1 MLENLFRASLF
12 KDLPLVHEHHHVG
25 HGTGKAHFMGHAD
38 HGHAVA
44 GKVHHDIQHFAHH
57 FRIQRRSGLVEE
69 HELRLHGQGAGNGHA
84 LLLTAGKHGGVDV
97 RLVADAHLLQQHQR
111 SVLGLLAGHTAQF
124 ARGHGKVLQHGL
136 VREQIELLEDHAQ
149 ILTDLVDVVL
159 RIVHINAVHGNKP
172 AVDFL
177 KPVDGTQQRGLAGP
191 GRAYD
196 DHALPL
202 IHMQGDI
209 LQGGQFSKEF
219 PHMFDADDGVRI
231 ICVCHSSSA
240 WIPEC

>member
-1 MLENLFRASLF
+1 
-12 KDLPLVHEHHHVG
+12 
-25 HGTGKAHFMGHAD
+25 MGHAD

-44 GKVHHDIQHFAHH
+44 GEIHHDIQHFAHH

-84 LLLTAGKHGGVDV
+84 LLLTAGKHGRVHL
-97 RLVADAHLLQQHQR
+97 RLVADAHLFQQYQR
-111 SVLGLLAGHTAQF
+111 PFLGFLPGNAAQS
-124 ARGHGKVLQHGL
+124 ARSHGKVLEHGL
-136 VREQIELLEDHAQ
+136 VREQIELLKHHAQ
-149 ILTDLVDVVL
+149 VLADLVDVVL
-159 RIVHINAVHGNKP
+159 RVVDINAVHGDEP

-177 KPVDGTQQRGLAGP
+177 KSVDGTQQRGLAGA
-191 GRAYD
+191 GGAYD
-196 DHALPL
+196 DHALAL